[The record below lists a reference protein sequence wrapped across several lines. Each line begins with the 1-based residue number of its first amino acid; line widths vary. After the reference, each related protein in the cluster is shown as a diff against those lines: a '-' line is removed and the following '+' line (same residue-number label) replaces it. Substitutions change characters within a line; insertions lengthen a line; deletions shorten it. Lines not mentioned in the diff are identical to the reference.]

1 MNAPIRRRLLGA
13 LAIAAAGGALTGCAG
28 LGGAEPLNVNLAG
41 LEPLEGAAMEAR
53 FLARLRVQNPND
65 QPLAFDGVAVEVDL
79 NGRELASGVSDATGT
94 VPRFGEALVEV
105 PVTVPA
111 TAIVWQIIGFMGG
124 DQAKATYRVRGFLHT
139 GTFGRVRFDS
149 SGEIELPRGPGG

>member
-1 MNAPIRRRLLGA
+1 
-13 LAIAAAGGALTGCAG
+13 
-28 LGGAEPLNVNLAG
+28 
-41 LEPLEGAAMEAR
+41 
-53 FLARLRVQNPND
+53 
-65 QPLAFDGVAVEVDL
+65 
-79 NGRELASGVSDATGT
+79 VSDATGT